1 MQLIMHCVSRSTER
15 KTKMT
20 RMVGLVEILLLWQ
33 WLCRGLDLVNHQKS
47 CVLIVVCLLQRQA
60 CYVMGEEDEKVNDVN
75 KSRSFERMLI
85 P

>member
-1 MQLIMHCVSRSTER
+1 MQLIMHCVTCSMER
-15 KTKMT
+15 KTKMA
-20 RMVGLVEILLLWQ
+20 RMVGLVEILLL
-33 WLCRGLDLVNHQKS
+33 CRGLDLVNHKKS